1 MWCYVTFLIFDKHR
15 ICVKKRKEKNLSLM
29 VYAQLKK
36 EQTHC
41 YLNILFEFYK
51 FRLFLILNLQH
62 VSY

>member
-1 MWCYVTFLIFDKHR
+1 MWCYVTLLISDKYR
-15 ICVKKRKEKNLSLM
+15 ICVKKIKMNLSLT

-41 YLNILFEFYK
+41 HLNILFEFYK
-51 FRLFLILNLQH
+51 FRLFLNLKLQH